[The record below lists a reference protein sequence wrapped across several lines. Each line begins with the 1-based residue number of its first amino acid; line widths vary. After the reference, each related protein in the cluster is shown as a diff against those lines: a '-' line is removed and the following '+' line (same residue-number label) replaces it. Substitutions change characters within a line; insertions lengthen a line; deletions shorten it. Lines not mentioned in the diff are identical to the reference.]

1 MVEPKLD
8 MMAPKEEQL
17 KILVPYLEKAAKSKK
32 GEEKELPIT
41 TRTRVLID
49 RYMSGWMGLF
59 NKKGMT
65 AEGAF
70 MYYKALIK
78 EEK

>member
-1 MVEPKLD
+1 MEESKLD
-8 MMAPKEEQL
+8 ILAPKENQL

-32 GEEKELPIT
+32 GKEKELPIT
-41 TRTRVLID
+41 TKTKVLID
-49 RYMSGWMGLF
+49 RYLHEWRGLF

-70 MYYKALIK
+70 LYYKKLIK
-78 EEK
+78 EDK